1 MINYVS
7 AENAVSIIDNNDKV
21 ILHGGAATPQLLVS
35 ALTSRHNSLRNV
47 EIFHLHT
54 EGAAD
59 YAKPEYSEAFCV
71 SCFFVG
77 ANIRPYVNHSNVQYI
92 PVFLSEIPS
101 LFRNQIIHLDVAI
114 TQVSPSIPQYTQ
126 VDQPM
131 LRDGLKAATNGR
143 VEVTLSS
150 WPERNVNGPEVL
162 RLVRSGQVDIA
173 AGPLTTVSGDVPML
187 DGIDL
192 AGLNPSIKQAR
203 KVADAMMPVA
213 NKELE
218 KLGIK
223 LVATYPFS
231 GQMLFCRKP
240 IASLAD
246 LKGLKVRINGPSAG
260 DLVKA
265 LGGQPVSL
273 AFGEVYTALERGT
286 VEVAPLAF
294 MRGRTLNNSFIILD
308 EAQNTTPEQMKMFL
322 TRIGFGSKV
331 VVTGDTTQVDIQGG
345 RSGLLGLEPV
355 LGHIDGLAWVKLT
368 AADVVRH
375 RIVQDIV
382 SAYEAA
388 ANIT

>member
-1 MINYVS
+1 MVAALFAAMQLSSVS
-7 AENAVSIIDNNDKV
+7 AQT
-21 ILHGGAATPQLLVS
+21 AATGPKI
-35 ALTSRHNSLRNV
+35 A
-47 EIFHLHT
+47 
-54 EGAAD
+54 
-59 YAKPEYSEAFCV
+59 
-71 SCFFVG
+71 
-77 ANIRPYVNHSNVQYI
+77 VQ
-92 PVFLSEIPS
+92 
-101 LFRNQIIHLDVAI
+101 AI
-114 TQVSPSIPQYTQ
+114 TQVSPTIPQYTQ
-126 VDQPM
+126 VDQPL

-143 VEVTLSS
+143 VEITLSS

-187 DGIDL
+187 DGVDL

-240 IASLAD
+240 ITSLAD
-246 LKGLKVRINGPSAG
+246 LKGLKVRINGPSSG

-286 VEVAPLAF
+286 VDCGITGSGSGNGVKWPEVTTHLYTLSLSWSTAGYFVNLAWW
-294 MRGRTLNNSFIILD
+294 N
-308 EAQNTTPEQMKMFL
+308 K
-322 TRIGFGSKV
+322 
-331 VVTGDTTQVDIQGG
+331 
-345 RSGLLGLEPV
+345 LEPSIRAEFEKTFAAIENAQWKLGEDATEDGVACNVGRADGCSGKLATLVKKPMTEVKAQSNEAGLIQTSLAETV
-355 LGHIDGLAWVKLT
+355 LPAWVKRCGDRCGVVYNEVIAPITGVKYT
-368 AADVVRH
+368 AAK
-375 RIVQDIV
+375 
-382 SAYEAA
+382 
-388 ANIT
+388 

>member
-1 MINYVS
+1 MNVLNRSVMVAALFAAMQLSSVS
-7 AENAVSIIDNNDKV
+7 AQT
-21 ILHGGAATPQLLVS
+21 AATGPKI
-35 ALTSRHNSLRNV
+35 A
-47 EIFHLHT
+47 
-54 EGAAD
+54 
-59 YAKPEYSEAFCV
+59 
-71 SCFFVG
+71 
-77 ANIRPYVNHSNVQYI
+77 VQ
-92 PVFLSEIPS
+92 
-101 LFRNQIIHLDVAI
+101 AI
-114 TQVSPSIPQYTQ
+114 TQVSPTIPQYTQ
-126 VDQPM
+126 VDQPL

-143 VEVTLSS
+143 VEITLSS

-187 DGIDL
+187 DGVDL
-192 AGLNPSIKQAR
+192 AGLNPSIQQAR

-246 LKGLKVRINGPSAG
+246 LKGLKVRINGPSSG

-286 VEVAPLAF
+286 VDCGITGSGSGNGVKWPEVTTHLYTLSLSWSTAGYFVNLAWW
-294 MRGRTLNNSFIILD
+294 N
-308 EAQNTTPEQMKMFL
+308 K
-322 TRIGFGSKV
+322 
-331 VVTGDTTQVDIQGG
+331 
-345 RSGLLGLEPV
+345 LEPSIRAEFEKTFAAIENAQWKLGEDATEDGVACNVGRADGCSGKLATLVKKPMTEVKAQSNEAGLIQTSLAETV
-355 LGHIDGLAWVKLT
+355 LPAWVKRCGDRCGVVYNEVIAPITGVKYT
-368 AADVVRH
+368 AAK
-375 RIVQDIV
+375 
-382 SAYEAA
+382 
-388 ANIT
+388 

>member
-1 MINYVS
+1 MNVLNRSMIVTALCAAMQLSSVS
-7 AENAVSIIDNNDKV
+7 AQT
-21 ILHGGAATPQLLVS
+21 AATGPKI
-35 ALTSRHNSLRNV
+35 A
-47 EIFHLHT
+47 
-54 EGAAD
+54 
-59 YAKPEYSEAFCV
+59 
-71 SCFFVG
+71 
-77 ANIRPYVNHSNVQYI
+77 VQ
-92 PVFLSEIPS
+92 
-101 LFRNQIIHLDVAI
+101 AI
-114 TQVSPSIPQYTQ
+114 TQVSPTLPQYTQ
-126 VDQPM
+126 VDQPL

-143 VEVTLSS
+143 VEITLSS

-187 DGIDL
+187 DGLDL

-203 KVADAMMPVA
+203 RVADAMMPVA

-286 VEVAPLAF
+286 VDCGITGSGSGNGVKWPEVTTHLYTLSLSWSTAGYFVNLAWW
-294 MRGRTLNNSFIILD
+294 N
-308 EAQNTTPEQMKMFL
+308 K
-322 TRIGFGSKV
+322 
-331 VVTGDTTQVDIQGG
+331 
-345 RSGLLGLEPV
+345 LEPSIRAEFEKTFAVIENAQWKLGEDATEDGVACNVGRAAGCSGKLATLVKKPMAEVKAQSNEAGMIQTSLAEAV
-355 LGHIDGLAWVKLT
+355 LPAWVKRCG
-368 AADVVRH
+368 DRCGVVYNEV
-375 RIVQDIV
+375 I
-382 SAYEAA
+382 AP
-388 ANIT
+388 ITGVKYIAGK